1 VEFKRINTG
10 GISFFQRLEGSSL
23 YWGSDYTGG
32 DLYEAE
38 ELFGEKHRINKNR
51 LVFISYPDG
60 RLFEPV
66 KAREGQYFGRP
77 AVWRSEV
84 YCLLVDFPAEK
95 IIILKCD
102 DEMTFAREY
111 VKIPLNE
118 VKDCYNLM
126 LAVQPLTLVR
136 QGHEGRF
143 QVIWP
148 DKGDFEIEASES
160 FDSRLGDE
168 LIFSKWFEDPDYRE
182 ETVLRS
188 YPGGKILETLRG
200 TLLTAPDGHRWLAE

>member
-1 VEFKRINTG
+1 MDFKEINTG
-10 GISFFQRLEGSSL
+10 GISFFQRLEGSSW

-38 ELFGEKHRINKNR
+38 ALFREKHRISKNR

-60 RLFEPV
+60 RLYEPL

-77 AVWRSEV
+77 VLWENKIF
-84 YCLLVDFPAEK
+84 CLLVDFPAEK

-102 DEMTFAREY
+102 DEMTSAQEY
-111 VKIPLNE
+111 VKMPLSE
-118 VKDCYNLM
+118 AKDCYNLM
-126 LAVQPLTLVR
+126 LSSEPLTLVR
-136 QGHEGRF
+136 QGREGRF

-148 DKGDFEIEASES
+148 DKGDFEIAASES

-188 YPGGKILETLRG
+188 YPHGEILENLRG
-200 TLLTAPDGHRWLAE
+200 TLLTMPDGQRWLAE